1 MPDFTNRASTMKQ
14 QMIAIA
20 LILPLLMG
28 VIGCAGKGGNG
39 LKILSQSLTV
49 QELSGG
55 TPQSVAVVYGRAQNV
70 SHDAMNSATIAVNFY
85 DKNKKLI
92 ATGSAIKQNLQ
103 PGEEWD
109 FSIQTVGPDA
119 WKITSYDISASA
131 K

>member
-1 MPDFTNRASTMKQ
+1 MKQ

-20 LILPLLMG
+20 LILPLLAG
-28 VIGCAGKGGNG
+28 AVGCAGQGDSG
-39 LKILSQSLTV
+39 LRILSQSLTV

-70 SHDAMNSATIAVNFY
+70 SHGAMNSATVIVNFY

-103 PGEEWD
+103 PGEVWD
-109 FSIQTVGPDA
+109 YSVQTVGPDA
-119 WKITSYDISASA
+119 WKTTSYDISASA